1 MTDFLDL
8 LFPNINNI
16 HTVHYLLQFNLQ
28 NPGEK
33 KAFANRVFT
42 YYDGNCDDIEF
53 HVQNMNYKKYNNPSL
68 DGIDIPDDYL
78 IFDFDDKVD
87 SLDVL
92 QEMTSSR
99 MHLSV
104 RQKQAI
110 RYAITCIKKVKES
123 EIVVNKL
130 AKVIADYKSIQK

>member
-1 MTDFLDL
+1 
-8 LFPNINNI
+8 
-16 HTVHYLLQFNLQ
+16 
-28 NPGEK
+28 
-33 KAFANRVFT
+33 
-42 YYDGNCDDIEF
+42 
-53 HVQNMNYKKYNNPSL
+53 MNYKKYNNPSL